1 MCLYMHTT
9 HNEDIS
15 LLDTQWSLPIS
26 SLARGET
33 VRRMLAPEHPRGF
46 NRSMAGESMEIPME
60 NDGKSME
67 VPLFDGIFKS

>member
-1 MCLYMHTT
+1 
-9 HNEDIS
+9 
-15 LLDTQWSLPIS
+15 
-26 SLARGET
+26 
-33 VRRMLAPEHPRGF
+33 MLAPEHPRGF